1 MGVIGTMHLDHV
13 SELHVLAQEGV
24 RLTGDQ
30 MAILSK
36 DRISLQASA
45 ADKLDAI
52 RKAGE
57 LLVNSGCV
65 LPEYVDGLS
74 LIHI

>member
-1 MGVIGTMHLDHV
+1 
-13 SELHVLAQEGV
+13 
-24 RLTGDQ
+24 

-45 ADKLDAI
+45 TDKADAI

-57 LLVNSGCV
+57 LLVSSGCV
-65 LPEYVDGLS
+65 LPEYVDGM
-74 LIHI
+74 